1 VCEQVSSCVT
11 FLLSPAAAY
20 VTGTCVRA
28 HMCVCVLTCHRACHD
43 VHVFWRRRGG
53 TGDTMRVDGG
63 SSLSATLWPLEDH
76 DNMPVFGTLPDKA
89 KAKL

>member
-1 VCEQVSSCVT
+1 
-11 FLLSPAAAY
+11 
-20 VTGTCVRA
+20 
-28 HMCVCVLTCHRACHD
+28 
-43 VHVFWRRRGG
+43 
-53 TGDTMRVDGG
+53 MRVDGG